1 MSERRPLVVGKGEH
15 LADVLLHHARSDGPT
30 TEARDLALTRI
41 VSAGAATGVGV
52 LAASLANKGAT
63 ASMAKV
69 STIVVAKWVVIGAT
83 AATAVLGAREAAE
96 RLTVSSDPKAE
107 SAVTREDRA
116 RGGRAAR
123 TIQEVARA
131 VPDLTE
137 PSAPADKPSSVETIA
152 PPGANQQPLASQ
164 PELPAVHRV
173 MPAEVAERSKD
184 VAPTG
189 ATERQDPDVASPQ
202 LARELDLLEK
212 TRVYLARRSAWAALD
227 TLETYGAAFPA
238 GTMKTEAAALRVEA
252 LAAVGRRQEAVA
264 SGREFLAAYP
274 QNPLAERVRGILAK
288 LEESPPRR

>member
-1 MSERRPLVVGKGEH
+1 MSERRPLVLVKGEQ

-30 TEARDLALTRI
+30 TEARARALTRI
-41 VSAGAATGVGV
+41 VSAGAAAGVGV

-96 RLTVSSDPKAE
+96 RLTVLSDPRPE
-107 SAVTREDRA
+107 SAIAREDRA
-116 RGGRAAR
+116 RGRAAR
-123 TIQEVARA
+123 TVQEVARA
-131 VPDLTE
+131 VPDPTE
-137 PSAPADKPSSVETIA
+137 PSAPADKPSGVETIS

-164 PELPAVHRV
+164 PELPAVRRV
-173 MPAEVAERSKD
+173 MPAEAAERSKG

-189 ATERQDPDVASPQ
+189 ATEREDLDVASPQ

-227 TLETYGAAFPA
+227 TLETYRAAFPA

-252 LAAVGRRQEAVA
+252 LAAVGRRQEAVV
-264 SGREFLAAYP
+264 SSREFLAAYP

-288 LEESPPRR
+288 LEESPTRR